1 MRGICEKTQ
10 AKRTT
15 GQRRKAGREEEREGG
30 RERREGMK
38 RKGKK
43 RKGKGTEGRVE
54 GARDEEKQRKG
65 EGVPPCCRNAGHFP
79 SMRQNNEG
87 LKSVC
92 ECLEA
97 ACTNQPS

>member
-1 MRGICEKTQ
+1 MRDICEKTQ

-15 GQRRKAGREEEREGG
+15 GQRRKVGRGEEREGG
-30 RERREGMK
+30 RERRGGNEEEGE
-38 RKGKK
+38 GKK
-43 RKGKGTEGRVE
+43 RWGIEGRVE
-54 GARDEEKQRKG
+54 GGRDDEKQSKG
-65 EGVPPCCRNAGHFP
+65 EGISPCFRNAGHFP
-79 SMRQNNEG
+79 STLQNNEG